1 MRKRL
6 SISQKVDKFRQLRY
20 FVLSC
25 GDIRNLHA
33 TGAESKKERNRRFQK
48 LCRVGGTVEK
58 YFPEILEF
66 YPNEL
71 DEFFYSLFFFSDE
84 VRQYIFDFIAR
95 SNFKQNQS
103 VKGGGASG

>member
-33 TGAESKKERNRRFQK
+33 RGAESKKERNNH
-48 LCRVGGTVEK
+48 G
-58 YFPEILEF
+58 
-66 YPNEL
+66 
-71 DEFFYSLFFFSDE
+71 
-84 VRQYIFDFIAR
+84 R
-95 SNFKQNQS
+95 SKEDKNKKDS
-103 VKGGGASG
+103 SKRDST